1 MVNMQKWNILKTEND
16 YKGAVERLDEIFE
29 VAPGELFFEEA
40 ELLGLLI
47 NEYEDVH
54 FPISSPDPLEAVKF
68 KMDELGLKSKD
79 LQPYIGSKSYVSAIL
94 NGKREITLRIA
105 SVLHQKLGI
114 PAEVFLKVT
123 ID

>member
-1 MVNMQKWNILKTEND
+1 MQKWNILKTEND
-16 YKGAVERLDEIFE
+16 YKGAAERLDEIFE

>member
-1 MVNMQKWNILKTEND
+1 MKQWNILKTEED
-16 YKGAVERLDEIFE
+16 YSCAIERLDEIFD
-29 VAPGELFFEEA
+29 VAPDDPFFEEG

-54 FPISSPDPLEAVKF
+54 FPISSPDPLEAVKL

-94 NGKREITLRIA
+94 SGKREITLRIA

-114 PAEVFLKVT
+114 PAEVFLRST
-123 ID
+123 IN

>member
-16 YKGAVERLDEIFE
+16 YKRAVERLDEIFE

-54 FPISSPDPLEAVKF
+54 YPISSPDPLEAVKF

-94 NGKREITLRIA
+94 SGKREITLRIA
-105 SVLHQKLGI
+105 SILHQKLGI
-114 PAEVFLKVT
+114 PAEVFLKVA

>member
-1 MVNMQKWNILKTEND
+1 MQKWNILKTEND
-16 YKGAVERLDEIFE
+16 YNRAVERLDEIFE
-29 VAPGELFFEEA
+29 VAPGDQFFEEA

-54 FPISSPDPLEAVKF
+54 YPISSPDPLEAVKL

-94 NGKREITLRIA
+94 SGKRDITIRIA

-114 PAEVFLKVT
+114 PAEVFLKLAV
-123 ID
+123 D

>member
-1 MVNMQKWNILKTEND
+1 MQKWNILKTEND
-16 YKGAVERLDEIFE
+16 YKRAVERLDEIFE

-54 FPISSPDPLEAVKF
+54 YPISSPDPLEAVKF

-94 NGKREITLRIA
+94 SGKREITLRIA
-105 SVLHQKLGI
+105 SILHQKLGI
-114 PAEVFLKVT
+114 PAEVFLKVA